1 MLPLTINN
9 VPIKVKMAR
18 TGQEQ
23 QRGLMFVSSLPQ
35 DEGMLFCHPKPQPMS
50 FWMKNVKIP
59 LSIAFINK
67 NGKIISIRDMSPG
80 SLESVKSPIPCRW
93 ALEMNQGWFDKH
105 GIKAGATVDYCKKM
119 AEKPKNIIIKIV
131 K

>member
-18 TGQEQ
+18 TGREQ
-23 QRGLMFVSSLPQ
+23 QRGLMFVNSLPQ
-35 DEGMLFCHPKPQPMS
+35 DEGMLFCYPKPQPMS

-93 ALEMNQGWFDKH
+93 ALEMNQGWFKGNGVAVGDFLYGMLH
-105 GIKAGATVDYCKKM
+105 CK
-119 AEKPKNIIIKIV
+119 PL
-131 K
+131 

>member
-1 MLPLTINN
+1 MHTLNINN
-9 VPIKVKMAR
+9 IPIKVKMAH
-18 TGQEQ
+18 TGREQ
-23 QRGLMFVSSLPQ
+23 QRGLMFVNSLPQ
-35 DEGMLFCHPKPQPMS
+35 DEGMLFCYPKSQPMS

-80 SLESVKSPIPCRW
+80 SSESVKSPIPCRW